1 MISTVNFSLFPS
13 DELFTFTKG
22 ALTIVEEKRSK
33 IPTLV
38 PFLDKANQQLSLYQN
53 ALERARKN
61 PYTRLLAE
69 KDALRDASFLVLR
82 TYMEAMNHRTKEG
95 WSYAS
100 SKILEVIRRHGWSA
114 ASMGYKAESAAINNI
129 TSELRGKCATEI
141 TFLNAEEFLAE
152 LEADQKVFEET
163 SHQNVKS
170 APTNELTI
178 WDVRPSLTNSLK
190 SLFTFI
196 SLLNSSAPTR
206 DLTDLETVLSELIVR
221 SLATVKAAD
230 TRSESPKKSSTSH
243 EVASEQETVN

>member
-1 MISTVNFSLFPS
+1 MISSVNFSLFPS

-33 IPTLV
+33 IPMLV
-38 PFLDKANQQLSLYQN
+38 PFLDKANQQFSLYQN
-53 ALERARKN
+53 ALERAKKN
-61 PYTRLLAE
+61 PYTPQLSE
-69 KDALRDASFLVLR
+69 KDAFRNASFMVLR
-82 TYMEAMNHRTKEG
+82 THSEAMSYRNKVG
-95 WSYAS
+95 WSAAAT
-100 SKILEVIRRHGWSA
+100 KILDVIRRHGWSA
-114 ASMGYKAESAAINNI
+114 TSMGYKAKSAAINNI
-129 TSELRGKCATEI
+129 TSELRGKYATEV

-152 LEADQKVFEET
+152 LEADQKAFEVT
-163 SHQNVKS
+163 SHQSVKS

-178 WDVRPSLTNSLK
+178 WDTRPPLTNSLK

-206 DLTDLETVLSELIVR
+206 DLTDIESVLSELIVR

-230 TRSESPKKSSTSH
+230 TRSESPKKSSASH